1 MSKVGAV
8 ALREYKVTALTK
20 GFIIGTFV
28 LPLVIWGLIIL
39 VTAAGL
45 FDTKKPP
52 MTGVIAVV
60 DTTLDA
66 RVLEAFRAEFDPETQ
81 QQRAREQRDAML
93 RLIESNPTAQMLT
106 SGTPVNA
113 ASVIPVTV
121 VPAEVTIEQITPDQV
136 EDAKARVKSGELLA
150 VVEIG
155 PHTLQIDTADTPEP
169 SKDKAEK
176 DADAAAS
183 NPSNP
188 APSSAPSATDAK
200 PNTYRLLHDPSLD
213 PDYVDK
219 IRKSASRA
227 IQDTRY
233 RAAGMN
239 PDLVRIITS
248 SEPVGYTSV
257 LTESGGE
264 EKSNEIIAE
273 ILPFVF
279 LMLLFIATVTSGQY
293 LLMSTLEEKSSR
305 VMEVL
310 LSAASPMQLMIG
322 KLLGQALVGLTILA
336 IYTALGLAAADRFGF
351 LSQIPLE
358 HIPWLILYFI
368 IAYGLMASL
377 NIAVGAAV
385 NELRDTQALYPP
397 ITMLMMVPFVLMIPV
412 TQNPAGWVAT
422 LFSWIPFTTPYVMV
436 MRLSQPSHHVPMWEL
451 IATTLVGF
459 LGVAFLVW
467 AASKIFRIGVLMYGK
482 PPSLMGL
489 IKWVRTG

>member
-8 ALREYKVTALTK
+8 AAREYKVTVLTK

-28 LPLVIWGLIIL
+28 LPLVIWGVMIVLSA
-39 VTAAGL
+39 TGL
-45 FDTKKPP
+45 LNTDKPP
-52 MTGVIAVV
+52 MQGTVAVV
-60 DTTLDA
+60 DTTEGA
-66 RVLEAFRAEFDPETQ
+66 KVLEAFRAEFDPAVQ
-81 QQRAREQRDAML
+81 KRRAQEERDAMI
-93 RLIESNPTAQMLT
+93 RVIESNPAAQMLT
-106 SGTPVNA
+106 SGSPVDVA
-113 ASVIPVTV
+113 AMIPASTDTV
-121 VPAEVTIEQITPDQV
+121 DVTIEQITPDQV
-136 EDAKARVKSGELLA
+136 EAAKARVKSGELLA
-150 VVEIG
+150 VVEIT
-155 PHTLQIDTADTPEP
+155 PNTLQVNTDASDATNEAEADGKP
-169 SKDKAEK
+169 D
-176 DADAAAS
+176 DAADS
-183 NPSNP
+183 SEP
-188 APSSAPSATDAK
+188 APSADGAA
-200 PNTYRLLHDPSLD
+200 PNTYRLVHDPKLD
-213 PDYVDK
+213 PDYVDR
-219 IRKSASRA
+219 IRNNASRA

-239 PDLVRIITS
+239 PDLVRLISRNQPFAIT
-248 SEPVGYTSV
+248 TI
-257 LTESGGE
+257 LKESGGE
-264 EKSNEIIAE
+264 EKSNEIISE
-273 ILPFVF
+273 VLPFIF
-279 LMLLFIATVTSGQY
+279 LILVFIATVTSGQY

-336 IYTALGLAAADRFGF
+336 IYTGLGLAAAERFGF
-351 LSQIPLE
+351 LSQLPLQ
-358 HIPWLILYFI
+358 HIPWLVLYFI

-412 TQNPAGWVAT
+412 TQNPGGWVAK

-436 MRLSQPSHHVPMWEL
+436 MRLSQPSHTVALWEL
-451 IATTLVGF
+451 IGTVIVGF